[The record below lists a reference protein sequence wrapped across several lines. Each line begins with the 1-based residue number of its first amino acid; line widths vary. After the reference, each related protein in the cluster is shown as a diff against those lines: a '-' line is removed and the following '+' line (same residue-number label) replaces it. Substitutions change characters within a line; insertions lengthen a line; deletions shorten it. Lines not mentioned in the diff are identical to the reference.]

1 VTIAAGL
8 RCTDGVV
15 LCADTEVSIPGWL
28 KFPGSKIRMNMKL
41 PFQPVFTFAGD
52 LNFCQMFINKLA
64 SRLAMAG
71 PSMRQAVTAIEEEA
85 VSIHDTF
92 RGEDYEVQSDLLLTL
107 WTGKNPGKRDLYH
120 IGHGVVAPVQQ
131 ACLGAGQP
139 IAQSIIAELFNS
151 NMTMGE
157 ACFAAL
163 YMLIEAKAYAA
174 GCGKDS
180 QILCLGNNGGW
191 ELFPA
196 YPEYPTIQ
204 ELEASYVRYKR
215 LLRPLLLRYGNLGV
229 SQRDFEKSLESFKE
243 TALRWRQEI
252 LTLYHENIERLVE
265 SQVAA
270 DEEERAD
277 QDEDFTPTDD
287 PSSPT

>member
-1 VTIAAGL
+1 VTIAAGF

-41 PFQPVFTFAGD
+41 PSQPVFTFAGD
-52 LNFCQMFINKLA
+52 LNFCQMFINKLGP
-64 SRLAMAG
+64 RLAMAAASTRE
-71 PSMRQAVTAIEEEA
+71 PIAAIEEEA
-85 VSIHDTF
+85 LSIHHTF
-92 RGEDYEVQSDLLLTL
+92 KEEDYEAQSDLLLSL

-120 IGHGVVAPVQQ
+120 IGHGIVAPVQQ
-131 ACLGAGQP
+131 ACLGAGQS

-151 NMTMGE
+151 NMPMRE
-157 ACFAAL
+157 ACFVAL
-163 YMLIEAKAYAA
+163 HMLAEAKTYAV

-180 QILCLGNNGGW
+180 QIVCLGNNGGW

-196 YPEYPTIQ
+196 DPEYPTIE
-204 ELEASYVRYKR
+204 ELEASYARYKR
-215 LLRPLLLRYGNLGV
+215 LFRPLLLRYGDLGV
-229 SQRDFEKSLESFKE
+229 SQADFEKALESFKE

-252 LTLYHENIERLVE
+252 LAVYHENIQRLAE
-265 SQVAA
+265 SQIAA
-270 DEEERAD
+270 DEQERAD
-277 QDEDFTPTDD
+277 QDEDFTAMDD